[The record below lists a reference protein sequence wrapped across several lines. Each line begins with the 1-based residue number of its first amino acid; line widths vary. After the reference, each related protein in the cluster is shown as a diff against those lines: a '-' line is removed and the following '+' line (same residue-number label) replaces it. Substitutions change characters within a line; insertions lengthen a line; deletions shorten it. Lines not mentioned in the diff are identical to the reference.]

1 MLSDLSGAVA
11 CHGLSAVFTDIFTAG
26 DGGEASVIDLARFPW
41 LEGKTFA
48 ELSAL
53 FIDAVVLGWMTEED
67 GKWST
72 DMCPPPQAKAVKGM
86 KLAVLAQSQSVTVLR
101 SPRKWEASGRAPDG
115 KSCVS
120 LARSQRVTQSVMVLN
135 EQDTFLSERI
145 SKSGDK
151 VKTVEVKNLS
161 GPSTYNEGL
170 SLVNLK
176 NLGVLSADVIV
187 IKKFLDDDGKVCA
200 DTDAKVVTAC
210 KMIALLRKQVS
221 SKAPV
226 HLVVSIHEAES
237 LELLQTVCANPG
249 MTVES
254 LVTDEV
260 EAGVIFQLL
269 QTPVL
274 KPVYASLLEEGT
286 DVFLIPAHL
295 MLPVGQPLSF
305 GYISEVPLSLCMHIL

>member
-1 MLSDLSGAVA
+1 M
-11 CHGLSAVFTDIFTAG
+11 
-26 DGGEASVIDLARFPW
+26 
-41 LEGKTFA
+41 
-48 ELSAL
+48 
-53 FIDAVVLGWMTEED
+53 
-67 GKWST
+67 
-72 DMCPPPQAKAVKGM
+72 
-86 KLAVLAQSQSVTVLR
+86 
-101 SPRKWEASGRAPDG
+101 
-115 KSCVS
+115 
-120 LARSQRVTQSVMVLN
+120 
-135 EQDTFLSERI
+135 
-145 SKSGDK
+145 
-151 VKTVEVKNLS
+151 S